1 MTAEYVEAGHGG
13 GAGEQRVRLGFFFLR
28 ACATAEE
35 RIPVAMRIEVREA
48 RTSTPERPLWFWNV
62 FWGSR
67 EVGKGFC
74 TTEEE
79 ANTQAKLA
87 MSRAPRYY

>member
-1 MTAEYVEAGHGG
+1 
-13 GAGEQRVRLGFFFLR
+13 
-28 ACATAEE
+28 
-35 RIPVAMRIEVREA
+35 MRIEVREA

-74 TTEEE
+74 TSEEE